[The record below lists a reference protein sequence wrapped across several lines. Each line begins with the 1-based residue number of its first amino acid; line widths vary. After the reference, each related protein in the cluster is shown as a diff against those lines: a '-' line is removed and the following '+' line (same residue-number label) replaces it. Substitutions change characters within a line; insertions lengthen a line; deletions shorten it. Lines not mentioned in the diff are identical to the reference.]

1 MKREEIEK
9 AAIYA
14 IHQHYNCNGK
24 YPCTE
29 RDYCRFCAGSN
40 TSYDCNECGA
50 DDFSEGF
57 YWGTN
62 WRINS
67 VWHKAEKPDEN
78 KPCLV
83 EYKSPNNGKTRY
95 KVSVYC
101 GYEWKELTHYEHSC
115 TIRWAYIED
124 LLPNKED

>member
-9 AAIYA
+9 AAIELCTSEKQEEWLKYYG
-14 IHQHYNCNGK
+14 IHCFL
-24 YPCTE
+24 
-29 RDYCRFCAGSN
+29 D
-40 TSYDCNECGA
+40 GA
-50 DDFSEGF
+50 R
-57 YWGTN
+57 
-62 WRINS
+62 WRISS

>member
-9 AAIYA
+9 AAIEFAEREYEVSDIDK
-14 IHQHYNCNGK
+14 IHLSKGFY
-24 YPCTE
+24 
-29 RDYCRFCAGSN
+29 
-40 TSYDCNECGA
+40 CGA
-50 DDFSEGF
+50 
-57 YWGTN
+57 N
-62 WRINS
+62 WRISS

-101 GYEWKELTHYEHSC
+101 GYEWKELTTNTAVPYVGHTSKIYYRTRRTE
-115 TIRWAYIED
+115 E
-124 LLPNKED
+124 

>member
-57 YWGTN
+57 SAGAN

-67 VWHKAEKPDEN
+67 VWHPISEEPGYGKHI
-78 KPCLV
+78 LV
-83 EYKSPNNGKTRY
+83 HFRSGNFTSWFASADILSMFKMFE
-95 KVSVYC
+95 V
-101 GYEWKELTHYEHSC
+101 EE
-115 TIRWAYIED
+115 WAYVED
-124 LLPNKED
+124 LLPTKDE

>member
-1 MKREEIEK
+1 MTQEQIEK
-9 AAIYA
+9 AAIEFSEREYEVSDIDK
-14 IHQHYNCNGK
+14 IHLSKGFY
-24 YPCTE
+24 
-29 RDYCRFCAGSN
+29 
-40 TSYDCNECGA
+40 CGA
-50 DDFSEGF
+50 
-57 YWGTN
+57 N
-62 WRINS
+62 WRISS